1 MQPNFSM
8 VRGRTGAT
16 SHSRKINKV
25 SMWFNN
31 RHTLGSYHH
40 LNQSDSEGQTPS
52 LIGHGP
58 DIPVRVLLQLDR
70 ERGE

>member
-1 MQPNFSM
+1 
-8 VRGRTGAT
+8 
-16 SHSRKINKV
+16 
-25 SMWFNN
+25 MWFNN

>member
-1 MQPNFSM
+1 
-8 VRGRTGAT
+8 
-16 SHSRKINKV
+16 
-25 SMWFNN
+25 MWFNN

-52 LIGHGP
+52 LIGRGP

-70 ERGE
+70 LQCCQLSDFVTRLSDFIFQKRD